1 MMRWRKQSRCGAP
14 PSWRRRA
21 RPAAPSKCSTA
32 AGSTKPTARRIR
44 MRIAVQLRR
53 FSLAIAHSKAA
64 CQSLSVGVCAEADLR
79 TIRDVLARAYLGA
92 AILAAAMAFAQAAS
106 NMTVRK
112 DDTFQTSV
120 PNALLLDPDSKGVL
134 FEKGCLKLTD
144 EFTVSE
150 NACRKGGAPS
160 HGSTMF
166 AAIHSRIS
174 LDDLIH
180 GIIVD
185 SANDAC
191 IAIAE
196 GVAGNEAA
204 FGALLT
210 KRAREIG
217 LQKSNFTN
225 ATGYSEPNLRVTGRE
240 LAQLARHIMQ
250 TYPEFYPYFAEREFT
265 WDKIR
270 QQNRNP
276 LLAMGIGADG
286 LKTGET
292 SEAGFNLVGSA
303 VVDNFRLIA
312 VVTGARSDK
321 ERADEA
327 RKLLDFGFHGFEAR
341 ILFAEGQSIGE
352 AKVFGGDTSY
362 VPLVGPGTI
371 SVMMPRNGGEH
382 LIARVVYNG
391 PIPAPVSK
399 GQNIGKL
406 RVWRGENLAL
416 EVPLQ
421 AADDVGPGSM
431 SRRAMD
437 AATELMIGLFRA
449 GVNRP

>member
-1 MMRWRKQSRCGAP
+1 
-14 PSWRRRA
+14 
-21 RPAAPSKCSTA
+21 
-32 AGSTKPTARRIR
+32 
-44 MRIAVQLRR
+44 LRTPR
-53 FSLAIAHSKAA
+53 DLLAIA
-64 CQSLSVGVCAEADLR
+64 CL
-79 TIRDVLARAYLGA
+79 A
-92 AILAAAMAFAQAAS
+92 AIIVAAAVAVTAAAS
-106 NMTVRK
+106 NMTMRK

-120 PNALLLDPDSKGVL
+120 PHALLLDPDSDSVL
-134 FEKGCLKLTD
+134 FEKGGDELVAPASLAKLMTLEFVFNEIKQGRLKLSD
-144 EFTVSE
+144 EFTISE
-150 NACRKGGAPS
+150 NAWRKGGAPS

-196 GVAGNEAA
+196 GLAGNEAA

-217 LQKSNFTN
+217 LQKSTFTN
-225 ATGYSEPNLRVTGRE
+225 ATGYSDPNLRVTVRE

-250 TYPEFYPYFAEREFT
+250 TYPDFYPYFAEREFT
-265 WDKIR
+265 WNKIR

-303 VVDNFRLIA
+303 VLDNFRLIV
-312 VVTGARSDK
+312 VVTGAGSEK
-321 ERADEA
+321 ERSEEA
-327 RKLLDFGFHGFEAR
+327 RKLLDWGFHDFEAR
-341 ILFAEGQSIGE
+341 ILFAEGQTVGE
-352 AKVFGGDTSY
+352 AKVFGGDASY

-371 SVMMPRNGGEH
+371 RLMMPRNGGEH
-382 LIARVVYNG
+382 LIARIVYSG
-391 PIPAPVSK
+391 PVPAPVSR
-399 GQNIGKL
+399 GQSIGKL
-406 RVWRGENLAL
+406 KVWRGENLAL
-416 EVPLQ
+416 EVPLR
-421 AADDVGPGSM
+421 AADDVGIGGM
-431 SRRAMD
+431 THRAMD
-437 AATELMIGLFRA
+437 AATELIIGLLRA
-449 GVNRP
+449 GVNRL